1 MAQNILCGSIGGD
14 YCDYW
19 IAGTVANRYGYAQVY
34 DSQFMGPVVK
44 SLAPWYTGD
53 TSHTYLPVFTPA
65 FQLLSLFPAAV
76 GYWVWVV
83 FNTAALFLYLR
94 FFATQ
99 LMLMVVR
106 CLPYFMNIVL
116 GQMDVWVTI
125 FIGEFMRAMLDH
137 KPFRAGLWLGGF
149 VLKPQALVIIGLLL
163 LVQRSVRVL
172 SGLATSSVALALISL
187 LMVGAEA
194 FIRMINSW
202 LVFGPPASKSASFS
216 SAAT

>member
-1 MAQNILCGSIGGD
+1 
-14 YCDYW
+14 
-19 IAGTVANRYGYAQVY
+19 
-34 DSQFMGPVVK
+34 MGPVVK

-137 KPFRAGLWLGGF
+137 KPFRAGSDPADLSSSR
-149 VLKPQALVIIGLLL
+149 KPWSSLDLCRWYSGPCECYPSWRHPLP
-163 LVQRSVRVL
+163 L
-172 SGLATSSVALALISL
+172 SH
-187 LMVGAEA
+187 
-194 FIRMINSW
+194 
-202 LVFGPPASKSASFS
+202 
-216 SAAT
+216 